1 MKPEM
6 NVIKMQ
12 HSCQLMAGSPLSLD
26 GTPGFIDGYSN
37 HDPATD
43 DIDL

>member
-12 HSCQLMAGSPLSLD
+12 HSCQLMAGSALSLD
-26 GTPGFIDGYSN
+26 GTPGFISYEEDN
-37 HDPATD
+37 VDF
-43 DIDL
+43 

>member
-12 HSCQLMAGSPLSLD
+12 HNHQLMAGSPLSLD
-26 GTPGFIDGYSN
+26 GNPGFIDGY
-37 HDPATD
+37 DTD
-43 DIDL
+43 TPVDL